1 MLPWRE
7 SSLFTVLSFIRSMA
21 SSMASKLR
29 GNVSLSEIDVLLL
42 VREGELLA
50 TGDTTTELLSTCEK
64 LDRDRDRELEDLRLL
79 CRGSDGE
86 PETPGVFGASI
97 GVIDIS
103 VRGVDRALRVLRK
116 LELQVL

>member
-64 LDRDRDRELEDLRLL
+64 LDRDRDREDLRLL

>member
-1 MLPWRE
+1 
-7 SSLFTVLSFIRSMA
+7 MA

-64 LDRDRDRELEDLRLL
+64 LDRDRDREDLRLL

-103 VRGVDRALRVLRK
+103 VRGVDRALCLVLESQDFGTHIHVFIK
-116 LELQVL
+116 MSCWNQI